1 MTSEQQHGLRPNSK
15 SEVVRPQ
22 LIDVV
27 NKCRIYCLCASQKPR
42 VSAVEA
48 TFVISAL
55 SSSKPYS
62 RWTSIDDT
70 HQESVLDRLLSSIIE
85 IDHPIVRGDGASG
98 GYDYYIAGT
107 GAGFLWSIQ
116 PGGGSFDR
124 ASQEV
129 GIDLHRLA
137 DNVKITRREIFSS
150 RLSIDFYSAQG
161 CQSHKLAPRRLAIV
175 GQRVVRVKD
184 LGLTVEPLGGNNRQR
199 RS

>member
-1 MTSEQQHGLRPNSK
+1 MTCEQQHGLRPNSS
-15 SEVVRPQ
+15 SEVIRPQ
-22 LIDVV
+22 LIDAV
-27 NKCRIYCLCASQKPR
+27 NNGRINCLCASQKPR

-55 SSSKPYS
+55 SSSKPCS
-62 RWTSIDDT
+62 RRISIDDT
-70 HQESVLDRLLSSIIE
+70 HQESILDRPLSSIIE
-85 IDHPIVRGDGASG
+85 INHPIVRGDGASD
-98 GYDYYIAGT
+98 GYDYYIART
-107 GAGFLWSIQ
+107 SAGFLWRIQ
-116 PGGGSFDR
+116 PDGGSFDR

-175 GQRVVRVKD
+175 GQRVVRVRD
-184 LGLTVEPLGGNNRQR
+184 LGLTVEPLRVNNWQR